1 MARHGP
7 WRALG
12 LTAASALVWGVAHL
26 RVGRRVA
33 GALLMGAYATL
44 VGGVIASALRFRG
57 ALTTVLVQRVWLD
70 RIAVGLLVLAL
81 VWAAVVVRSYQV
93 ARPARLRTG
102 QRVLAG
108 ALVTALAAG
117 VCAPILWAARDVYA
131 LRQAISGLF
140 PGHETAA
147 PWRHRRR
154 VNLLLLGGDGAR
166 DRYGV
171 RTDSVTLASLD
182 TGTGGMVLV
191 SLPRNLQ
198 HFPVPPR
205 LRGWWPDGYTGYPG
219 DEGLLNELYQ
229 TAEDHPELEPGYT
242 DGRRGPR
249 LVSEAV
255 STILGQPV
263 DYYVLINLFGFAD
276 LVDAVGGVK
285 VNVTRPLPIGG
296 DDRGHPPTG
305 WLRPG
310 YRTLNGSDAL
320 WYARSRHADS
330 DYARMGRQKCLI
342 KAISDQTGPRIALGR
357 ARRIAA
363 AIRRTI
369 STNIPDDLL
378 PAVMRLFDRSKHKI
392 RSLMLV
398 PPLIETPY
406 RPDIR
411 RIQRLTAD
419 AIAGAAK
426 HRGPAGRGGA
436 GTLRRLC
443 G

>member
-1 MARHGP
+1 V
-7 WRALG
+7 L
-12 LTAASALVWGVAHL
+12 
-26 RVGRRVA
+26 
-33 GALLMGAYATL
+33 
-44 VGGVIASALRFRG
+44 ALRFRE
-57 ALTTVLVQRVWLD
+57 ALTTVLVQRAWLD
-70 RIAVGLLVLAL
+70 RITVGLLVLAV
-81 VWAAVVVRSYQV
+81 VWAGVVVRSYQV
-93 ARPARLRTG
+93 SRPARMRTG
-102 QRVLAG
+102 PRLIAG

-117 VCAPILWAARDVYA
+117 VCAPILWVARDAYA
-131 LRQAISGLF
+131 LRQAISGIF
-140 PGHETAA
+140 PEDGTAA
-147 PWRHRRR
+147 PWKHRRR
-154 VNLLLLGGDGAR
+154 VNVLLLGGDGAR
-166 DRYGV
+166 DRSGV
-171 RTDSVTLASLD
+171 RTDSVTLASID
-182 TGTGGMVLV
+182 TRTGGMVLI

-198 HFPVPPR
+198 RFTMPPR

-229 TAEDHPELEPGYT
+229 TAEDHPELEPGYP

-276 LVDAVGGVK
+276 LVNAVGGVK
-285 VNVTRPLPIGG
+285 VNVTKPLPIGG

-320 WYARSRHADS
+320 WYARSRHADN

-342 KAISDQTGPRIALGR
+342 KAISDQTDPRIALSR

-363 AIRRTI
+363 AVRRTI

-378 PAVMRLFDRSKHKI
+378 PAIMRLFARSKHKI

-406 RPDIR
+406 QPDLR
-411 RIQRLTAD
+411 RIRQLTAD
-419 AIAGAAK
+419 AIATPAK
-426 HRGPAGRGGA
+426 HPGSAGRKSA
-436 GTLRRLC
+436 NTLERLC